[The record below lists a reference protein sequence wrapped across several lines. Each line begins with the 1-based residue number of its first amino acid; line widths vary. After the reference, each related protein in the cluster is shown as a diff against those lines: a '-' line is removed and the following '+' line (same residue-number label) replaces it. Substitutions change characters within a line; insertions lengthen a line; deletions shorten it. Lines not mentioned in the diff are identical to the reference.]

1 MGRLLWEIFENVYM
15 IAHFGRKCKFLG
27 RKGVEGAGGW
37 AQEFVGS
44 ERQGVGL
51 AGGVG

>member
-1 MGRLLWEIFENVYM
+1 MQIF
-15 IAHFGRKCKFLG
+15 GG
-27 RKGVEGAGGW
+27 KGVWGAGGW